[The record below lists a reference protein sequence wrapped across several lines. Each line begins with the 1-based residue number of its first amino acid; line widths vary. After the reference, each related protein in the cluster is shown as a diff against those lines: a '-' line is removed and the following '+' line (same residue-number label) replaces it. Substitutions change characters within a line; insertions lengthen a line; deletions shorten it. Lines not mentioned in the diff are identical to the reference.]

1 MLRLPRRLGSLG
13 LAISLT
19 TTPLAVTLVGC
30 QTMGAAAKPLK
41 EAERLRGEG
50 RLAEAR
56 AAYAEAQVADPK
68 NTKIADR
75 VRTLDEQVALEVER
89 LRSEAKGH
97 EKAGDFAAATKS
109 YAQAL
114 ELAPKDDE
122 LHVRRKLSAAKA
134 KNLDPEAW
142 YAEVSKI
149 AEAHPSQPIVDRS
162 LAGAKAGAYQ
172 YHLSLA
178 NSLLDGGDGSGA
190 LEHYDRAKALEPTMP
205 GLDADKYVSAKA
217 QQLVAQGD
225 LRALAG
231 DAVGAYELYEQSVA
245 LKPTPDARKKLGDAK
260 ARSAKLVQKLD
271 AARAA
276 AKKGRHQEALGLYD
290 ELASLKGVPASAST
304 EAGEVRRKLSG
315 ELARDAAK
323 AADRK
328 DWKGA
333 KAKLGD
339 AVRYGEPT
347 DVAKDAL
354 RLAVDQAL
362 DKRTD
367 DARQT
372 LVGAGLGADDPLFRG
387 AEGIITAAERA
398 FGKPK
403 PKADPAEIGRSVTGA
418 LGDTTSTQM
427 SGITAAEMRRL
438 AAEGD
443 APAADDPKAKAEQ
456 KKKFQAALD
465 AALAKAKQGSDAG
478 ASQSLLEALAAA
490 TAPDAVAQAA
500 RDGATALGEARY
512 DDALGAFQGGLTA
525 APKSSLLQRGVDV
538 ARLRRDT
545 AEKAALEA
553 IRAGKAELGDAIA
566 VLERARAARPGEP
579 RVSEGA
585 KLLTARVAGGAKLS
599 DGELAERITQA
610 ARLTELSGPAR
621 AAVDGGV
628 KKLVEGQYGDAE
640 AAFADAIKA
649 APSAPLPE
657 AAKKAASLRL
667 LTALK
672 AGAKSAASGDASAT
686 EALRK
691 LMKTDPNSAE
701 AKAGLDALLARAQA
715 SANEGNW
722 SDAAKQLQAVT
733 VVTDPAPGVKL
744 ALDGATD
751 AMAASKLDVAERGFA
766 DALDLEPAHPGAKL
780 GAEVTKKARL
790 EGLKRAVQAAKDD
803 GGAEVAAGALEKTLT
818 VDPNSPEAR
827 QAFAALLDD
836 ATARGKAGKD
846 REAARL
852 LDAANV
858 VSKPETAKKAIAA
871 ANALLADGRHA
882 DAEAAYA
889 KVLEQGA
896 SKLAETGKSIARER
910 RLGVVLAGV
919 AKLADG
925 SDLDRGAKAAKEL
938 LAIEPG
944 NAEAKAAIDATLA
957 RAEAEAEAGRLVE
970 TVRALRAADVALGGT
985 NGLPKVLA
993 DLERNKID
1001 EAIDGFGRLSGR
1013 VADAGRDAA
1022 KKLKTTTLK
1031 QSMSSSDDK
1040 KAAESIR
1047 KVLAANPN
1055 DPTAKEA
1062 LSKLLEKA
1070 RAAGKQGDDKAA
1082 GAALEAATIAS
1093 GAPEDLSA
1101 ALKIGAT
1108 QLGEGRYGEAEQA
1121 FQNARELARESK
1133 VAELGLELAGGRR
1146 RASEKAAA
1154 ELLVKGTEP
1163 NDAQRRAAQVLRG
1176 TLVVDPKSKL
1186 VADASA
1192 KVEARAKQQLQK
1204 GPIADAART
1213 LDVLAELEQL
1223 PAPMRAKLVEAN
1235 AELAQDK
1242 PAEAEAKYAAA
1253 TNPEEVGEVKPSKA
1267 LELGRAEARKRL
1279 LAELRAGLDKAQ
1291 KEKDLDRQRE
1301 LVERILSIDP
1311 KDKVAGAERG
1321 KLGGAMADA
1330 RYETAMA
1337 QKGLGKLGVAYVYL
1351 ERALALNPKLKK
1363 AEDALAELAKASAG
1377 ELDLVVRVD
1386 ELTRAK
1392 GVAASACEGV
1402 ETKVR
1407 AALMRDAS
1415 QKSDLGFFVLGA
1427 EWTAKVDK
1435 NEPDA
1440 PKLGASLVSTLERCD
1455 AQPATASA
1463 AVKWQLVVP
1472 ARGRGVLAEGT
1483 FEADVPAGLVPK
1495 DEQDPAAKNARELLA
1510 KRLGAKALEA
1520 LTGLRSRAS
1529 LWPLLL
1535 AEQGVA
1541 AKDAALAAEG
1551 YMKLKLTAPREVPTE
1566 RLKALEAYLA
1576 DALR

>member
-1 MLRLPRRLGSLG
+1 
-13 LAISLT
+13 
-19 TTPLAVTLVGC
+19 
-30 QTMGAAAKPLK
+30 
-41 EAERLRGEG
+41 
-50 RLAEAR
+50 
-56 AAYAEAQVADPK
+56 
-68 NTKIADR
+68 
-75 VRTLDEQVALEVER
+75 
-89 LRSEAKGH
+89 
-97 EKAGDFAAATKS
+97 
-109 YAQAL
+109 
-114 ELAPKDDE
+114 
-122 LHVRRKLSAAKA
+122 
-134 KNLDPEAW
+134 
-142 YAEVSKI
+142 
-149 AEAHPSQPIVDRS
+149 
-162 LAGAKAGAYQ
+162 
-172 YHLSLA
+172 
-178 NSLLDGGDGSGA
+178 
-190 LEHYDRAKALEPTMP
+190 
-205 GLDADKYVSAKA
+205 
-217 QQLVAQGD
+217 
-225 LRALAG
+225 
-231 DAVGAYELYEQSVA
+231 
-245 LKPTPDARKKLGDAK
+245 
-260 ARSAKLVQKLD
+260 
-271 AARAA
+271 
-276 AKKGRHQEALGLYD
+276 
-290 ELASLKGVPASAST
+290 
-304 EAGEVRRKLSG
+304 
-315 ELARDAAK
+315 
-323 AADRK
+323 
-328 DWKGA
+328 
-333 KAKLGD
+333 
-339 AVRYGEPT
+339 
-347 DVAKDAL
+347 
-354 RLAVDQAL
+354 
-362 DKRTD
+362 
-367 DARQT
+367 
-372 LVGAGLGADDPLFRG
+372 
-387 AEGIITAAERA
+387 
-398 FGKPK
+398 
-403 PKADPAEIGRSVTGA
+403 
-418 LGDTTSTQM
+418 
-427 SGITAAEMRRL
+427 
-438 AAEGD
+438 
-443 APAADDPKAKAEQ
+443 
-456 KKKFQAALD
+456 
-465 AALAKAKQGSDAG
+465 
-478 ASQSLLEALAAA
+478 
-490 TAPDAVAQAA
+490 
-500 RDGATALGEARY
+500 
-512 DDALGAFQGGLTA
+512 
-525 APKSSLLQRGVDV
+525 
-538 ARLRRDT
+538 
-545 AEKAALEA
+545 
-553 IRAGKAELGDAIA
+553 
-566 VLERARAARPGEP
+566 
-579 RVSEGA
+579 
-585 KLLTARVAGGAKLS
+585 
-599 DGELAERITQA
+599 
-610 ARLTELSGPAR
+610 
-621 AAVDGGV
+621 
-628 KKLVEGQYGDAE
+628 
-640 AAFADAIKA
+640 
-649 APSAPLPE
+649 
-657 AAKKAASLRL
+657 
-667 LTALK
+667 
-672 AGAKSAASGDASAT
+672 
-686 EALRK
+686 
-691 LMKTDPNSAE
+691 
-701 AKAGLDALLARAQA
+701 
-715 SANEGNW
+715 
-722 SDAAKQLQAVT
+722 
-733 VVTDPAPGVKL
+733 
-744 ALDGATD
+744 
-751 AMAASKLDVAERGFA
+751 
-766 DALDLEPAHPGAKL
+766 
-780 GAEVTKKARL
+780 
-790 EGLKRAVQAAKDD
+790 
-803 GGAEVAAGALEKTLT
+803 
-818 VDPNSPEAR
+818 
-827 QAFAALLDD
+827 
-836 ATARGKAGKD
+836 
-846 REAARL
+846 
-852 LDAANV
+852 
-858 VSKPETAKKAIAA
+858 
-871 ANALLADGRHA
+871 
-882 DAEAAYA
+882 
-889 KVLEQGA
+889 VLEQGA

-957 RAEAEAEAGRLVE
+957 RAEAEAEAGRLTE
-970 TVRALRAADVALGGT
+970 AVRALRAADVALGGT

-1013 VADAGRDAA
+1013 VAEAGRDAA

-1062 LSKLLEKA
+1062 LAKLLDKA

-1133 VAELGLELAGGRR
+1133 VAELGLDLAGGRR

-1154 ELLVKGTEP
+1154 ELLAKGTEP
-1163 NDAQRRAAQVLRG
+1163 HDAQRRAAQVLRG

-1186 VADASA
+1186 VADATA

-1213 LDVLAELEQL
+1213 LDVLAELERL
-1223 PAPMRAKLVEAN
+1223 PGPMRAKLEEAN

-1242 PAEAEAKYAAA
+1242 PAEAEARYAAA
-1253 TNPEEVGEVKPSKA
+1253 TNAEEVGEVKPSKA
-1267 LELGRAEARKRL
+1267 LDVGRAEARRRL

-1291 KEKDLDRQRE
+1291 KEKDLERQRE
-1301 LVERILSIDP
+1301 LVERILTLDP

-1330 RYETAMA
+1330 RYDTAMA

-1440 PKLGASLVSTLERCD
+1440 PKLGASLVSTLERCE
-1455 AQPATASA
+1455 AQPAIASA

-1483 FEADVPAGLVPK
+1483 FEAEVPAGLVPK

-1535 AEQGVA
+1535 AEQGMA

>member
-19 TTPLAVTLVGC
+19 TTPLVAPLAGC

-56 AAYAEAQVADPK
+56 AAYAEAQAADPK

-89 LRSEAKGH
+89 LKSEAKGH
-97 EKAGDFAAATKS
+97 EKAGDFASAAKS

-122 LHVRRKLSAAKA
+122 LQVRRKLSAAKA

-149 AEAHPSQPIVDRS
+149 AEAHPNQPIVERS

-217 QQLVAQGD
+217 QHLVAQGD

-245 LKPTPDARKKLGDAK
+245 LKPTPDAKKKLGDAK

-276 AKKGRHQEALGLYD
+276 AKKGRYQEALGLYD

-347 DVAKDAL
+347 EVAKDAL

-387 AEGIITAAERA
+387 AEGIITAAERV

-403 PKADPAEIGRSVTGA
+403 PKAEPIAKVEA
-418 LGDTTSTQM
+418 QP
-427 SGITAAEMRRL
+427 
-438 AAEGD
+438 EGD

-478 ASQSLLEALAAA
+478 AAQALLEALAAA

-500 RDGATALGEARY
+500 REGATALGEARY

-538 ARLRRDT
+538 ARLRRDA

-553 IRAGKAELGDAIA
+553 IRGGKAELGDAIA

-621 AAVDGGV
+621 GAVEAGV

-649 APSAPLPE
+649 APNAPLPE

-691 LMKTDPNSAE
+691 LMKSDPTSAE

-827 QAFAALLDD
+827 QAFTALLDD

-944 NAEAKAAIDATLA
+944 STEAKAAIDATLA

-1062 LSKLLEKA
+1062 LAKLLEKA
-1070 RAAGKQGDDKAA
+1070 RAAGKQGDDKGA

-1163 NDAQRRAAQVLRG
+1163 HDAQRRAAQVLRG

-1242 PAEAEAKYAAA
+1242 PAEAEARYAAA
-1253 TNPEEVGEVKPSKA
+1253 TNPEEVGEVKASKA

-1311 KDKVAGAERG
+1311 KDKVAGVERG

-1330 RYETAMA
+1330 RYEAAMA

-1427 EWTAKVDK
+1427 EWTSKVDK

-1510 KRLGAKALEA
+1510 KRLGAKGLEA